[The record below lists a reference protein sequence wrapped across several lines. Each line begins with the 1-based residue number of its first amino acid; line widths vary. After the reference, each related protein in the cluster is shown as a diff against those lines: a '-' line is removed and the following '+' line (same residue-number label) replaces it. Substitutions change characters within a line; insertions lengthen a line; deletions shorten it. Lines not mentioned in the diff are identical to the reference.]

1 MGSMTTRAIGYVRV
15 STDDQVQGY
24 GLTVQRQAIRD
35 YCKAS
40 GLRLGEIYSDAGIS
54 GSNGLDTRE
63 GLAKAL
69 TALEAH
75 QAAVFVVP
83 RLDRLARDLILQE
96 TILARLQAAG
106 VDVVSVSEGHVV
118 TDDPT
123 RVLIRQV
130 LGAMAQYER
139 ALIRARITAGKAA
152 KAAKGGYVGGR
163 PRYGWRAIGGELVED
178 EHEQAVIA
186 RVRREKDA
194 GRSLREIGAGLV
206 ADGILPRSGGTWNPN
221 TVRRLLD

>member
-1 MGSMTTRAIGYVRV
+1 MGSMPRAIGYVRV

-24 GLTVQRQAIRD
+24 GLTVQRQAIKD
-35 YCKAS
+35 YCKVNA
-40 GLRLGEIYSDAGIS
+40 LRLGEIYSDAGIS

-123 RVLIRQV
+123 RILIRQV

-139 ALIRARITAGKAA
+139 ALIRARITAG

-194 GRSLREIGAGLV
+194 GLSLREIGAGLV